1 MTNNQI
7 KRINHVAPFFS
18 LIMPVY
24 NGQKFLQQA
33 LESVLRQT
41 FSDFELIVVDDGSTD
56 ASPEIVQELLS
67 KISVLNTFSNQVREV
82 LVRHGILV

>member
-41 FSDFELIVVDDGSTD
+41 FSRF
-56 ASPEIVQELLS
+56 
-67 KISVLNTFSNQVREV
+67 
-82 LVRHGILV
+82 